1 MNFSLILKINKMTIS
16 IKNIILFSAFFF
28 CSYKAFAQP
37 DLPSEEIEVIKDFEA
52 ALEESFKINVKPEL
66 PPVDTTSKNLLYDV
80 PSKTINV
87 DYLPPKI
94 RPIAMKR
101 DPVADTYKGF
111 LKLGYGIPS
120 SPYGEVSYH
129 STDPKKYEA
138 GAHFKHHSANFKDL
152 ENQRFSKSEIGL
164 DGTYFHDLGFAINGD
179 IGYNID
185 EVYFYGYNHDEQ
197 SYTREEIK
205 QKFNTFNLD
214 LKFFNGESTQGDIN
228 YYAKAGIVNINDNYA
243 VSETS
248 LDIDLGVTKWFN
260 ETHPLTVKII
270 TDFTSFDTTEKQKL
284 NNFYFQPSFTYHAD
298 IFKVKIGGNLT
309 SFKDKFT
316 FYPDIEATV
325 NVIGNQLAAFAGWE
339 GDVYKNN
346 FKNITDYNPFVVSRF
361 GIQNTGY
368 NNFYGGVRGNV
379 KILDYEVQAGLKK
392 ADDLALFLRNTM
404 GQGVDTLRF
413 NVLYDTVDVAYL
425 KGTLNASPIK
435 GLEVILSVGQNVYSL
450 TSQEKAWGLP
460 SLEVNLAAVLKTM
473 EDKLRIKGELFV
485 ENGVPY
491 INPEGLA
498 DNLNGLF
505 DLSFGAHFQA
515 TKNFGIFFDLNNIAN
530 NKRQRWEGYP
540 TYGINII
547 GGITAR
553 F

>member
-1 MNFSLILKINKMTIS
+1 
-16 IKNIILFSAFFF
+16 
-28 CSYKAFAQP
+28 
-37 DLPSEEIEVIKDFEA
+37 
-52 ALEESFKINVKPEL
+52 
-66 PPVDTTSKNLLYDV
+66 
-80 PSKTINV
+80 
-87 DYLPPKI
+87 
-94 RPIAMKR
+94 MKR
-101 DPVADTYKGF
+101 DPVPETFHGF

-129 STDPKKYEA
+129 ASDPEKYEV
-138 GAHFKHHSANFKDL
+138 GAHFNYHSANFKDI
-152 ENQRFSKSEIGL
+152 ENQRFAKTDIGL
-164 DGTYFHDLGFAINGD
+164 DGTYFHELGFAFNGD
-179 IGYNID
+179 ISYDIN
-185 EVYFYGYNHDEQ
+185 EVYFYGYDHEEQ
-197 SYTREEIK
+197 SYTREQVK
-205 QKFNTFNLD
+205 QRFNTFD
-214 LKFFNGESTQGDIN
+214 FGLKFFNGESTQGDIN
-228 YYAKAGIVNINDNYA
+228 YWAAARVLNTIDNYA
-243 VSETS
+243 ASETS

-270 TDFTSFDTTEKQKL
+270 TDFTTFDTTEKQNL
-284 NNFYFQPSFTYHAD
+284 NNFYFQPAFTYHAD

-325 NVIGNQLAAFAGWE
+325 NVVGNQLTAFAGWN
-339 GDVYKNN
+339 GTVYKNN
-346 FKNITDYNPFVVSRF
+346 FKNVTDYNPFVVSRF
-361 GIQNTGY
+361 GIRNTGFH
-368 NNFYGGVRGNV
+368 NFYGGIRGNI

-392 ADDLALFLRNTM
+392 TDDLALFLRNHM

-413 NVLYDTVDVAYL
+413 NVLYDSVDIVYIG
-425 KGTLNASPIK
+425 GTLNATPLN
-435 GLEVILSVGQNVYSL
+435 GLDVYITVGQNIY
-450 TSQEKAWGLP
+450 TNKTQEKAWGLP
-460 SLEVNLAAVLKTM
+460 ALELNLGAVYTTLD
-473 EDKLRIKGELFV
+473 EKLRIKGDLFV
-485 ENGVPY
+485 ENGIPY

-540 TYGINII
+540 TYGINIL

>member
-1 MNFSLILKINKMTIS
+1 MTIS
-16 IKNIILFSAFFF
+16 IKNIILVFFLFS
-28 CSYKAFAQP
+28 CITSAFAQP
-37 DLPSEEIEVIKDFEA
+37 DLPSEEVEVIKDFEA
-52 ALEESFKINVKPEL
+52 ALEESFKITVKPEL
-66 PPVDTTSKNLLYDV
+66 PPVDTSSKNLLYNV
-80 PSKTINV
+80 PSKTIEL

-94 RPIAMKR
+94 RPIAMKKDAVPR
-101 DPVADTYKGF
+101 IYNGY

-129 STDPKKYEA
+129 ASDPQKYEV
-138 GAHFKHHSANFKDL
+138 GAHFKHHSANFKDI
-152 ENQRFSKSEIGL
+152 ENQRFAKTNIGL
-164 DGTYFHDLGFAINGD
+164 DGTYFHDLGFALGGD
-179 IGYNID
+179 IGYDIN
-185 EVYFYGYNHDEQ
+185 EVYFYGYNQDEQ
-197 SYTREEIK
+197 SYTREQVK
-205 QKFNTFNLD
+205 QRFNTFNFG

-228 YYAKAGIVNINDNYA
+228 YYAEANVSNIQDNFA

-260 ETHPLTVKII
+260 ETHPLTIKII
-270 TDFTSFDTTEKQKL
+270 TDFTTFDTTEKQNL

-325 NVIGNQLAAFAGWE
+325 NVIGNQLSAFAGWD
-339 GDVYKNN
+339 GDTYKNN
-346 FKNITDYNPFVVSRF
+346 FKNVTDYNPFVVSRF

-368 NNFYGGVRGNV
+368 HNFYGGVRGDI
-379 KILDYEVQAGLKK
+379 KFLDYEVEAGLKK
-392 ADDLALFLRNTM
+392 ADDLALFLRNHM
-404 GQGVDTLRF
+404 GTGVDSLRF
-413 NVLYDTVDVAYL
+413 NVLYDSVDVAYI
-425 KGTLNASPIK
+425 KGTLNAAPVK
-435 GLEVILSVGQNVYSL
+435 GLDVFLTVGQNIYTL

-460 SLEVNLAAVLKTM
+460 ALEVNLGAVLTTL
-473 EDKLRIKGELFV
+473 EEKLRIKGELFV
-485 ENGVPY
+485 ENGIPY
-491 INPEGLA
+491 VNSLGEA

-505 DLSFGAHFQA
+505 DLSFGAHYQA
-515 TKNFGIFFDLNNIAN
+515 TKNFGIWFDLNNIAN

-540 TYGINII
+540 TYGINIL